1 MADRTIAHYNLLEP
15 VGRDALGEIFRARD
29 TKVGRTVALRIIEP
43 ALVSDETRRL
53 ALLDEAR
60 LASRLSHPN
69 IATLFDIGDS
79 DGVTFFAYEYAAGAL
94 MRSEM
99 AGQPMLPRRAVEI
112 AIQIADALAEGHS
125 AGVVHGDLRPE
136 TIGVT
141 SKGSA
146 KVLDF
151 GLSRWLRGGATRRAA
166 GRAPD
171 SLPPEDVPIVAY
183 MSPEQA
189 LGGAADG
196 RADLFSLGILL
207 YEMLTGRN
215 PFSGATVP
223 ETVMKIVKHSPVPPS
238 SVASG
243 GPPEL
248 DALVLR
254 ALSKDLEARF
264 QSAASFSAE
273 LRNILSV
280 LDDRAHQRPI
290 DYVLPVDDAADRVP
304 PAVWL
309 TAAAGIVVV
318 VALLW
323 WLGVTT

>member
-1 MADRTIAHYNLLEP
+1 MADRSIAHYNILEP

-29 TKVGRTVALRIIEP
+29 TRVGRTVALRVIEP
-43 ALVSDETRRL
+43 ALLADDTRRL

-69 IATLFDIGDS
+69 IAALFDIGEA
-79 DGVTFFAYEYAAGAL
+79 DGVTYFAYEYGAGAL
-94 MRSEM
+94 LRTEM
-99 AGQPMLPRRAVEI
+99 GAQPMLPRRTVELG
-112 AIQIADALAEGHS
+112 IQIADALADGHS

-171 SLPPEDVPIVAY
+171 SLPPEDVAIVAY

-189 LGGAADG
+189 LGGETDG
-196 RADLFSLGILL
+196 RTDLFCLGVLI

-215 PFSGATVP
+215 PFTAGTVT
-223 ETVMKIVKHSPVPPS
+223 ETVMKIVKHTPVPPS
-238 SVASG
+238 NIVSG
-243 GPPEL
+243 APPEL
-248 DALVLR
+248 DAITLR
-254 ALSKDLEARF
+254 ALSKDLDSRF
-264 QSAASFSAE
+264 QSAASFSSE
-273 LRNILSV
+273 LRNILAT
-280 LDDRAHQRPI
+280 LDDRAHQRPV

-304 PAVWL
+304 VAVWL
-309 TAAAGIVVV
+309 AAAAGIVVL

-323 WLGVTT
+323 WLGVRT